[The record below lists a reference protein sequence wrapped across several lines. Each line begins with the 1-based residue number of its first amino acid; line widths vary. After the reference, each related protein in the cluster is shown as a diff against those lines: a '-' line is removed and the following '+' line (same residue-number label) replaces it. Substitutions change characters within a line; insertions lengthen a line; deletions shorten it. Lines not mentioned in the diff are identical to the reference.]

1 MSSCKRRNFL
11 GLAAAA
17 TLSACGFAPVYGPQG
32 GGTKL
37 LGAVR
42 VDDPK
47 TRDDFLFV
55 RTMEDRLGRPSN
67 ERYGLSYAIKLSAE
81 AVAISSN
88 NVTTRYNLL
97 GEVTFS
103 LRDLETEQVVSSG
116 KAQNFTGYSASG
128 TTVSAQAAE
137 KDARRRLMTILAD
150 DVTTRLTAA
159 ATSLS

>member
-159 ATSLS
+159 ATNLS

>member
-103 LRDLETEQVVSSG
+103 LRDLETDQAVTSG

>member
-1 MSSCKRRNFL
+1 MSSCNRRNFL
-11 GLAAAA
+11 GLSAAA

-32 GGTKL
+32 GGIKL

-103 LRDLETEQVVSSG
+103 LRDLETDRVVSSG

-128 TTVSAQAAE
+128 TTISAQAAE
-137 KDARRRLMTILAD
+137 EDARRRLMTILAD
-150 DVTTRLTAA
+150 DVTTRLAAA
-159 ATSLS
+159 ATNLS

>member
-1 MSSCKRRNFL
+1 MSSCNRRNFL
-11 GLAAAA
+11 GLSAAA

-103 LRDLETEQVVSSG
+103 LRDLETDQAVTSG

-159 ATSLS
+159 ATNLS